1 MAATGDDPLRKLSES
16 SGTVMLS
23 LPVDDL
29 RADGIEV
36 EDGQLEGA
44 NYAKVSRTGER
55 EYTIKLLDL

>member
-1 MAATGDDPLRKLSES
+1 MASTGDDPLRKLSES

-36 EDGQLEGA
+36 KDGQLRGA
-44 NYAKVSRTGER
+44 NYAHVNRTGER
-55 EYTIKLLDL
+55 EYHVKLLDL